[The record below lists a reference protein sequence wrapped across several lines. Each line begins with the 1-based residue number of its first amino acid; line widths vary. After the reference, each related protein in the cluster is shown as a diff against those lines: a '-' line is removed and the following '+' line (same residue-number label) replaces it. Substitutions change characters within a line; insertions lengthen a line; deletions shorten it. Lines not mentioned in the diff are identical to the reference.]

1 MKCFMAICMLIDN
14 LFGINRI
21 LDGRDLCIVCILE
34 ISKKSILLTE
44 RYGLIRL
51 IGRVNVSLN
60 GNFENALHADNFWMM
75 KHPFFDNPYF

>member
-1 MKCFMAICMLIDN
+1 MYRVY
-14 LFGINRI
+14 FGNFE
-21 LDGRDLCIVCILE
+21 E
-34 ISKKSILLTE
+34 IYFANVE

-51 IGRVNVSLN
+51 IGHVNASLN